1 MWHGLISDEWR
12 EILKSRKKALGL
24 SNAKIG
30 ELANMSESVVARDLS
45 DGSDPPLS
53 RIVSITTA
61 LDITIDELFATLPNG
76 KRSKQLLEDYARL
89 EEENRR
95 LTEDNAKLRDRVEE
109 LRNKNDELKDEMLS
123 IHRYYMQKS
132 QN

>member
-12 EILKSRKKALGL
+12 EILKAKKRALGL

-30 ELANMSESVVARDLS
+30 ELAMMSESVVARDLS

-53 RIVSITTA
+53 RIVSIATA
-61 LDITIDELFATLPNG
+61 LDITIDELFSTLPNG

-89 EEENRR
+89 EEDNRR
-95 LTEDNAKLRDRVEE
+95 LSEENEKLRARVED
-109 LRNKNDELKDEMLS
+109 LRTRNDELKDE
-123 IHRYYMQKS
+123 IIDINRHYRRKG
-132 QN
+132 N